1 MAHSITKPMKRRKRR
16 YRRCLVCGRAGWAQV
31 WRERVLVTVDREAIW
46 WQDTRTHSPRFGWC
60 VAVTS
65 SAATTLYS
73 RSRFHPTHLECDM
86 SMKRSA
92 ILCALVLAFGF
103 QADPSLP
110 TAMASNSSDTQV
122 LSRASVQMGHDS
134 SHSVVRWLR
143 LQMAVASASVG
154 PDRRTVSIRFRDG
167 FQAAILTPTLRK
179 VGLPRL
185 GALLRPGAPSSA
197 PAVQAAVWE
206 PFASELGLGPNAGD
220 IEVQQ
225 LQAAGFAVDQKYDTS
240 VTVAQMATLSRFN
253 VVYMHTHSGLTASG
267 DGIVASGEP
276 VNGDSSVAP
285 FLADGSVITVGV
297 AGSAQQYYG
306 ITGTFITRHEGI
318 FPSGSLLF
326 LNGCALLRS
335 TTFWQALHSRGVS
348 TLVSWDQNG
357 AAKDDFLSAAAFFNV
372 MGTGQTVAGAI
383 STLRASG
390 YGTSSDN
397 GVPATLGYA
406 GDGTLTLHGAAVTGG
421 PGPTP
426 PIATSTTVPVA
437 TSTATP
443 VVTATPI
450 PTATAAPS
458 STSTS
463 TPVPT
468 HPPVP
473 AFVSLS
479 NVVNPGATQRI
490 SVSNL
495 LPSTALQIRVT
506 FPNGETVVA
515 HANADSAGHA
525 QFSFLQAGSTL
536 TRHSRIAQVEIT
548 ATTSSGTATTTMHFT
563 VGFGK
568 VDVVVQPRALPP
580 GGAGAIL
587 VHTRAHKSV
596 TVTLHFASG
605 KKTTLRGLTGSHGWV
620 KLRFNLPRSA
630 KRGRSVTV
638 RAVVRLHGK
647 SVRASSALSIT

>member
-1 MAHSITKPMKRRKRR
+1 MTRPRYGSRR
-16 YRRCLVCGRAGWAQV
+16 G
-31 WRERVLVTVDREAIW
+31 
-46 WQDTRTHSPRFGWC
+46 
-60 VAVTS
+60 VTS
-65 SAATTLYS
+65 AAGTTLYS
-73 RSRFHPTHLECDM
+73 RPRFQLALLEWDM
-86 SMKRSA
+86 SMKLSA
-92 ILCALVLAFGF
+92 ILCVFVLAFGYL
-103 QADPSLP
+103 ASVRPPLA
-110 TAMASNSSDTQV
+110 TASVSNDSQV
-122 LSRASVQMGHDS
+122 LAIASVQMGHS
-134 SHSVVRWLR
+134 SASRVVRWLR
-143 LQMAVASASVG
+143 LQTAVSSASVG
-154 PDRRTVSIRFRDG
+154 RDRRTISIKFRDG
-167 FQAAILTPTLRK
+167 REAAILSQSLRN
-179 VGLPRL
+179 VALPRL
-185 GALLRPGAPSSA
+185 RPMLRPGAPNAA
-197 PAVQAAVWE
+197 PAAPAAVWE
-206 PFASELGLGPNAGD
+206 PFAAELGLGPNAGD

-225 LQAAGFAVDQKYDTS
+225 LQAAGFAVDQKYDTN

-276 VNGDSSVAP
+276 VNGDPSVAP
-285 FLADGSVITVGV
+285 FLNDGSVIPVGV

-306 ITGTFITRHEGI
+306 INSSFITRHEGA
-318 FPSGSLLF
+318 FPGGSLLF

-335 TTFWQALHSRGVS
+335 TIFWQALHSRGVS

-357 AAKDDFLSAAAFFNV
+357 AAKDDYLSAAAFFNV
-372 MGTGQTVAGAI
+372 MGTGQAVAGTI

-397 GVPATLGYA
+397 GVPATLGYV
-406 GDGTLTLHGAAVTGG
+406 GDGTVTLHSAAAAGG

-426 PIATSTTVPVA
+426 PAATSTPVPTA
-437 TSTATP
+437 TSTARP
-443 VVTATPI
+443 VATATSI
-450 PTATAAPS
+450 ATATAAPS
-458 STSTS
+458 STPTS

-473 AFVSLS
+473 ALVSLS

-506 FPNGETVVA
+506 FPNGGTVVG

-548 ATTSSGTATTTMHFT
+548 ATTASGTATTTIHYT
-563 VGFGK
+563 IGFGK
-568 VDVVVQPRALPP
+568 VDVVVQPRALPR

-587 VHTRAHKSV
+587 VHTLAHKRV
-596 TVTLHFASG
+596 VVTLHFAG
-605 KKTTLRGLTGSHGWV
+605 GGTTTLHGVTGTLGWV
-620 KLRFNLPRSA
+620 KLHLKLPQSA
-630 KRGRSVTV
+630 KRGQSVPV

-647 SVRASSALSIT
+647 SVRASTVLSIA